1 MRWAFVVRKRA
12 LIPWTG
18 CADRGPLVDLDVGV
32 VAVDQIEAGHA
43 WNHKADR
50 DFQVPASLVSMMG
63 MKRCI
68 DYSQSDDNWDLVA
81 GEIDIPKSFDP
92 IDKT

>member
-1 MRWAFVVRKRA
+1 
-12 LIPWTG
+12 
-18 CADRGPLVDLDVGV
+18 
-32 VAVDQIEAGHA
+32 
-43 WNHKADR
+43 
-50 DFQVPASLVSMMG
+50 MMG